1 MTISKKK
8 LVDAL
13 TEISSGPLPT
23 YTNSDQGQSALKIA
37 TSLGKIEACVRIALM
52 LAEGELDE

>member
-8 LVDAL
+8 LIDAL
-13 TEISSGPLPT
+13 TGISSGPLPA
-23 YTNSDQGQSALKIA
+23 YTDNDQGQSALKISY
-37 TSLGKIEACVRIALM
+37 SLGKIEACVRIALM